1 MHFNCTSL
9 LLDYGKHIQ
18 IGYSESTWC
27 VSKSSLTVSN
37 KMALKKSLN
46 LSEPVSL
53 FVKRVTILAL
63 KHDYE
68 DDINDTGN

>member
-1 MHFNCTSL
+1 
-9 LLDYGKHIQ
+9 
-18 IGYSESTWC
+18 
-27 VSKSSLTVSN
+27 
-37 KMALKKSLN
+37 MALKKSLN

>member
-1 MHFNCTSL
+1 MVCL
-9 LLDYGKHIQ
+9 KVLI
-18 IGYSESTWC
+18 
-27 VSKSSLTVSN
+27 
-37 KMALKKSLN
+37 KMSLKKSLN

-53 FVKRVTILAL
+53 FVKRVTTPAS

>member
-1 MHFNCTSL
+1 
-9 LLDYGKHIQ
+9 
-18 IGYSESTWC
+18 
-27 VSKSSLTVSN
+27 
-37 KMALKKSLN
+37 MALKKSLN

-53 FVKRVTILAL
+53 FVQKGYYAL